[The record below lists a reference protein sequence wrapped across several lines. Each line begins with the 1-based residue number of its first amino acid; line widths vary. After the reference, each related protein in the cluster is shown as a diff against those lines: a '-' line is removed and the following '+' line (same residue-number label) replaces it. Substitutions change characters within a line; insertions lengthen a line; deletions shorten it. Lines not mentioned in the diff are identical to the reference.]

1 VTRRQIL
8 RTSGGGVSLIAHRGG
23 SGPWRENTLEAFEGA
38 RANGADGVELDVRLT
53 SDGEVVVHHDD
64 ALESGEAIRD
74 LKKRDL
80 PDYIPDMQSAID
92 ACEGMLVNVEIKL
105 DPPLHGTRADPARS
119 RALSVAAA
127 EILLRRPGV
136 IVSSFWPDALVAL
149 GEVAPTLAT
158 GLLVH
163 PASDATA
170 AVRQASNLGCAAL
183 HPHRSAVTPA
193 LVELCRG
200 AGLEVGTW
208 TVNEPADLG
217 DVVSAGVDAVI
228 TDDVGLVRTLLG
240 REQSQV

>member
-8 RTSGGGVSLIAHRGG
+8 RTSGGAVSLLAHRGG
-23 SGPWRENTLEAFEGA
+23 TGPWRENTLEAFEGA

-53 SDGEVVVHHDD
+53 SDGEVVVFHDD

-80 PDYIPDMQSAID
+80 PGYIPDLESAVV

-105 DPPLHGTRADPARS
+105 DHPLAGTRAEPSRC
-119 RALSVAAA
+119 RALAVAVA
-127 EILLRRPGV
+127 EVLLRRRGV

-163 PASDATA
+163 PASDAAA
-170 AVRQASNLGCAAL
+170 AVLQASNLGCSAL

-208 TVNEPADLG
+208 TVNEAADL
-217 DVVSAGVDAVI
+217 DNVVSAGVDAVI
-228 TDDVGLVRTLLG
+228 TDDIGLVRTLLG